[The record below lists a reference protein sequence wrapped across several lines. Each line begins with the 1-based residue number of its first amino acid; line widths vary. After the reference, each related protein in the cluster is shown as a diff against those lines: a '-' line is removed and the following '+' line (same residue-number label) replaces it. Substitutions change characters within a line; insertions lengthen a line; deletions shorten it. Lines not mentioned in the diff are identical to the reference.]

1 MSESLDF
8 IFERA
13 NSALITQ
20 DFEYAEQLLTNTL
33 KKYPDMSPLDKEKIE
48 GLLARIYA
56 DEGDLDRSL
65 AAYLRLYEREP
76 DNVDLMIN
84 LGRIYRHLERYEDS
98 LKILEKARSSTE
110 ESDEILYNLAKTY
123 KRMRN
128 YDKAAEY
135 FSRAIEIK
143 PDHAHAYDQLGNL
156 YALTG
161 KVEQAIDIYKDGLRV
176 DANHPYLNFHLAGLL
191 RQEKRYE
198 EAIVYY
204 NSALRVN
211 PSWGEVLSGIA
222 AAYLQLDKLD
232 DALNTYRSLLRV
244 TGENATIY
252 TELGF
257 LFEKKQLPQEAE
269 QYYYDALVID
279 PGYAPAALALTR
291 LLEKKQQYD
300 EALPKLLSAET
311 APVNADNH
319 PLRLKAIQMCM
330 YAKDYAK
337 AHELFGRLGEE
348 HNNDLNTLK
357 LRGQLCALTGETEK
371 AEEIFKKILQTAPAA
386 IDFRRELAEQYLLA
400 HKYAEAKEQLNLFLK
415 QRPTDISALMALG
428 KTEELLNDPQAA
440 YQTYQKVLE
449 IQPNAFEAR
458 SALSKFFQKHGDTIE
473 SLKTANEILNLQSSG
488 TVEDQAHN
496 LAETIDLYERAAE
509 NYMTDPQL
517 TKNLEQLKH
526 DDSHLYVSPE
536 ELTQQPDSSLAAAQ
550 LIKSLKSAAHKESEV
565 PFDLLIEEAEDIE
578 ELPTSD
584 DADILHL
591 AESLDADVPAEE
603 VLSDFGEDSFRSS
616 GFAGAGENISTS
628 APPPYADS
636 QMPHEYAADGYH
648 ADGLQ
653 EKQHTQSFEVPPEEG
668 KFSYANMDNIMPSS
682 PVEDLYLKP
691 ENIRNIPLGQVRF
704 SEHGSTD
711 LPAEEN
717 TVSQRQNL
725 IARSDAAIS
734 RLEQMN
740 TYGTSVDFL
749 QDVNSDIDKQLDEK
763 QYSKVIELLADRI
776 ADNLSRKL
784 PLQPVAERSKEAKD
798 ELREEDIAYL
808 QAEPD
813 SEELSPFAQDSPD
826 EVIITE
832 YSEPDTA
839 VTAETSKLEDFVEVD
854 AETFSEF
861 QSGADDSETGTS
873 LSPTSKEDD
882 EDVSYDEQLVAADA
896 ASMEPQR
903 IETDEQLDDAAVV
916 DTEPQYVNQDGTQ
929 PFNLDTEQQ
938 NLLWCHAK
946 HRVKESPALENYLNT
961 ADPEKLAQLFLYL
974 RNLFD
979 FLPEE
984 ELSVFLN
991 SSERMQICY
1000 IIARLSGELGLKDR
1014 AEILQQTGTAR
1025 NAAPPYTAD
1034 AICGLLKY
1042 LRDLSTA
1049 VPDQGMGTRIRQELE
1064 QLMAK
1069 MSSVLEDVTL

>member
-20 DFEYAEQLLTNTL
+20 DFEYAERLLTNAL
-33 KKYPDMSPLDKEKIE
+33 KKHQDMSPLDKEKIE
-48 GLLARIYA
+48 GILARIYA

-76 DNVDLMIN
+76 NNTDLMIN
-84 LGRIYRHLERYEDS
+84 LGRIYRHLDRYEDS
-98 LKILEKARSSTE
+98 LKILEKAHASTGE
-110 ESDEILYNLAKTY
+110 NDEILYNLAKTY

-143 PDHAHAYDQLGNL
+143 PDHAHAYDRLGNL

-161 KVEQAIDIYKDGLRV
+161 KIEQAIETYKDGLRI
-176 DANHPYLNFHLAGLL
+176 DTNHPYLNFHLAGLL

-244 TGENATIY
+244 TGESATIY

-257 LFEKKQLPQEAE
+257 LFERKQLPQEAE
-269 QYYYDALVID
+269 QYYYDALTID

-300 EALPKLLSAET
+300 EALPKLLNAEA

-319 PLRLKAIQMCM
+319 LLRLKAIQMCM

-337 AHELFGRLGEE
+337 AHELFGRLDEE
-348 HNNDLNTLK
+348 HHNDLNTLK
-357 LRGQLCALTGETEK
+357 LRGQLYALTGETEQ

-386 IDFRRELAEQYLLA
+386 IEFRRELAEQYLLA
-400 HKYAEAKEQLNLFLK
+400 HKYAEAKEQLSLFLK

-449 IQPNAFEAR
+449 IKPNAFEAR
-458 SALSKFFQKHGDTIE
+458 SALSRFFQKRGNTIE
-473 SLKTANEILNLQSSG
+473 ALQTANEMLNLQSAG
-488 TVEDQAHN
+488 TVEDHAHN

-509 NYMTDPQL
+509 SYMTDPLL
-517 TKNLEQLKH
+517 TKNLEKLKP
-526 DDSHLYVSPE
+526 DDSKLYIQPE
-536 ELTQQPDSSLAAAQ
+536 ELNPHPDSLLTAAQ
-550 LIKSLKSAAHKESEV
+550 LVDSSASLLHKESED
-565 PFDLLIEEAEDIE
+565 PFDLLVEETEDIE
-578 ELPTSD
+578 ELPMAD
-584 DADILHL
+584 DAETLQL
-591 AESLDADVPAEE
+591 
-603 VLSDFGEDSFRSS
+603 
-616 GFAGAGENISTS
+616 
-628 APPPYADS
+628 ADS
-636 QMPHEYAADGYH
+636 LEAELPTVAELPSAGKNTPCNSGYAEAAQHFDTPVSSPYGSSQVPRDYAADESRT
-648 ADGLQ
+648 DGLQ
-653 EKQHTQSFEVPPEEG
+653 EQLCAQSFHVLPEEG
-668 KFSYANMDNIMPSS
+668 KATYANLDSIMLSS

-691 ENIRNIPLGQVRF
+691 ENAFTVPIGQVPF
-704 SEHGSTD
+704 SAHGSKTAQVER
-711 LPAEEN
+711 PAA
-717 TVSQRQNL
+717 QQGQNL
-725 IARSDAAIS
+725 AARPDPALS

-749 QDVNSDIDKQLDEK
+749 KDVTFDIDKQLDEK
-763 QYSKVIELLADRI
+763 QYSRVIELLAEKI
-776 ADNLSRKL
+776 ADNLSQKL
-784 PLQPVAERSKEAKD
+784 PHQSIE
-798 ELREEDIAYL
+798 ELPESEESELLEEDIAYL
-808 QAEPD
+808 QSKPDLEDMKPFEPD
-813 SEELSPFAQDSPD
+813 GPD

-832 YSEPDTA
+832 YSEPDTTKTA
-839 VTAETSKLEDFVEVD
+839 VSPKVDDFVEVD
-854 AETFSEF
+854 ADTLSEF
-861 QSGADDSETGTS
+861 SPNSDTLKANSVYAAASKDTDD
-873 LSPTSKEDD
+873 LSHD
-882 EDVSYDEQLVAADA
+882 ELLAVIDA
-896 ASMEPQR
+896 ASMESKG
-903 IETDEQLDDAAVV
+903 ILADELPSAVEAAES
-916 DTEPQYVNQDGTQ
+916 EPQYVSQDGVR
-929 PFNLDTEQQ
+929 PFTLDAEQQ

-946 HRVKESPALENYLNT
+946 HRIKDSPALESYLNA

-974 RNLFD
+974 QNLFD
-979 FLPEE
+979 FLPQE
-984 ELSVFLN
+984 ELAVFLN
-991 SSERMQICY
+991 SSERMQIQY
-1000 IIARLSGELGLKDR
+1000 IIARLSGELGLKER
-1014 AEILQQTGTAR
+1014 AEIIQQTGI
-1025 NAAPPYTAD
+1025 AATTSTPYTAE
-1034 AICGLLKY
+1034 AIYNLLKY
-1042 LRDLSTA
+1042 LRDLSTS

-1064 QLMAK
+1064 QLMAN
-1069 MSSVLEDVTL
+1069 MSSVVIENN